1 MNRIKQLIWAITS
14 RYKNIDGDF
23 LKKYLNENELS
34 LFNKLNISE
43 KHHSIRVCKDS
54 IEYINNSSI
63 KNKIDTNKMAKIA
76 LLHDIGK
83 INKSL
88 SVFDKCMVVILD
100 KVTKGGLKKFNNN
113 MKIDVYY
120 NHGRMAYELLK
131 NIGNYDKE
139 FLQAVQM
146 HHSKETYKNIYL
158 QILKEMDDKN

>member
-1 MNRIKQLIWAITS
+1 
-14 RYKNIDGDF
+14 
-23 LKKYLNENELS
+23 
-34 LFNKLNISE
+34 
-43 KHHSIRVCKDS
+43 
-54 IEYINNSSI
+54 
-63 KNKIDTNKMAKIA
+63 MAKIA